1 MRRRLP
7 LSSTLFDKDAHYTA
21 HSLHIARYHRR
32 CYCRYFYYCIALC
45 SNKNDRRGVGRVTY
59 GTASARH
66 LLDSP
71 TTITYV
77 PSRRRPIII
86 TCITSCASRRPLS
99 SLRNVLPTPPPS
111 APPSDRTEQDGT
123 TIWVSRK
130 QQRWRT
136 APERTRFFLRRIR
149 KSARAFSVG

>member
-99 SLRNVLPTPPPS
+99 SLRNVSPTSPHPPLPLQIG
-111 APPSDRTEQDGT
+111 RNKTERRFGFRENNRDGELHR
-123 TIWVSRK
+123 SGHD
-130 QQRWRT
+130 
-136 APERTRFFLRRIR
+136 FF
-149 KSARAFSVG
+149 